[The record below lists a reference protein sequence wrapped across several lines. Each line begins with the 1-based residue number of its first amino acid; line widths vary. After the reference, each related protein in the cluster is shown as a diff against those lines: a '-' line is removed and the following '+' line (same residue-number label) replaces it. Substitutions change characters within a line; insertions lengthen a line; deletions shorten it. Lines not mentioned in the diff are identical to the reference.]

1 MCFNL
6 ALLGNDAVG
15 KSSFLMRFL
24 DGMFGS
30 TLATLGIHQSDI
42 QTVELDGEKIR
53 LCLFDTNGLVASDS
67 LNVSTL
73 SKISSGILIV
83 YDVLSQDGLE
93 QVQRRFL
100 PLIEM
105 HCKSEVVRMLIANKC
120 DVAKANRKI
129 STEAGR
135 RFAIEHGMRFME
147 VSAKSGM
154 NVHRAVVTIAREI
167 LTFKCE
173 PPVLPKQREF
183 LTSCEV
189 GDFASITWETL
200 DELCDPRTV
209 NTQFDHCTPL
219 HYACLHGNLSAV
231 KLLVEEYKCD
241 ASCED
246 HFGETP
252 LHWAIENR
260 HMDIVKYLINER
272 HCNPNDKNKH
282 HLNSLQIACKAGC
295 LHVVKYLISGRLC
308 NPTDQGNDCLQ
319 IACKHNQTDVID
331 YLVSEVH
338 LDPAQKD
345 ASGQSCLHLAY
356 YSGLS
361 AYHNHDTV
369 MYLISLPQCDVKEMD
384 TSGGTCL
391 HWASQHG
398 LLNIVKY
405 LVSERKCDP
414 YVKNGLG
421 QNCQQIALHGTGG
434 MFSKKEETVKY
445 LSEPCSSSARD
456 IQRCWLHWACR
467 TGYVNLVKYFIHDLH
482 YNPND
487 KEPNVEQN
495 CFHVACTMG
504 HTTVVEFLMSDT
516 QCNIQEKD
524 WCQMNGFHL
533 ACYSG
538 HIDTV
543 KLLRRTSQFDLNE
556 RDKDGHTC
564 LHLAYTSYR
573 RYSSIDVLRYLIALP
588 HCVVHEPNKNGESC
602 LHWACRTGQLDIVEY
617 LITERH
623 CDPND
628 NNGDKQ
634 NFLQISFEHNQLSI
648 VEYLLNET
656 KCDVQKNDR
665 FGRTCLHWAC
675 EKGHLKVVQ
684 KLVTEKHCNPSS
696 KNRDGLNCLH
706 IACQT
711 GSIMSIT
718 VDSSICVC
726 T

>member
-1 MCFNL
+1 L
-6 ALLGNDAVG
+6 ALLGDDYVG
-15 KSSFLMRFL
+15 KTSFLIRFL
-24 DGMFGS
+24 DGVFGPTCS
-30 TLATLGIHQSDI
+30 TLGLHQSGI
-42 QTVELDGEKIR
+42 QTVELDGENIR
-53 LCLFDTNGLVASDS
+53 LCLWDTNGLVTSDS

-73 SKISSGILIV
+73 GRFCSGILIV

-93 QVQRRFL
+93 QVQQRFL
-100 PLIEM
+100 PLIEKN
-105 HCKSEVVRMLIANKC
+105 CKSEVVRMLIANKC
-120 DVAKANRKI
+120 DIAKASRKI

-135 RFAIEHGMRFME
+135 QFAIEHGMRFME

-154 NVHRAVVTIAREI
+154 NVRRAVVTTAREI
-167 LTFKCE
+167 LMFKCE
-173 PPVLPKQREF
+173 PPVLPRQREF

-189 GDFASITWETL
+189 GIFASITWETL
-200 DELCDPRTV
+200 DELCDPRMV
-209 NTQFDHCTPL
+209 NTPFDHSTTL

-356 YSGLS
+356 CSGLS

-434 MFSKKEETVKY
+434 IFSKKEETVKY
-445 LSEPCSSSARD
+445 LSEPWSSSARD

-516 QCNIQEKD
+516 QCNIQEKA
-524 WCQMNGFHL
+524 WCQRNGFHL

-564 LHLAYTSYR
+564 LL
-573 RYSSIDVLRYLIALP
+573 LRYLIAFAPIVLF
-588 HCVVHEPNKNGESC
+588 HEPNKNGESC
-602 LHWACRTGQLDIVEY
+602 LHLGLPDWSIRHCRVISSLRDI
-617 LITERH
+617 

-628 NNGDKQ
+628 NNGDKA
-634 NFLQISFEHNQLSI
+634 
-648 VEYLLNET
+648 
-656 KCDVQKNDR
+656 
-665 FGRTCLHWAC
+665 RTVFKYPW
-675 EKGHLKVVQ
+675 K
-684 KLVTEKHCNPSS
+684 
-696 KNRDGLNCLH
+696 
-706 IACQT
+706 
-711 GSIMSIT
+711 IT
-718 VDSSICVC
+718 SY
-726 T
+726 